1 MAITAAEIEAL
12 ADAAVTAIG
21 AGDNATA
28 LVKLRQA
35 KALLSVLPDSEKD
48 GNVLNWD
55 RAALD
60 TLITEIKGEVSAAAT
75 STAAAGDGAG
85 MQRTKIIHKR
95 ADGLNWD
102 WV

>member
-48 GNVLNWD
+48 GNALTWD